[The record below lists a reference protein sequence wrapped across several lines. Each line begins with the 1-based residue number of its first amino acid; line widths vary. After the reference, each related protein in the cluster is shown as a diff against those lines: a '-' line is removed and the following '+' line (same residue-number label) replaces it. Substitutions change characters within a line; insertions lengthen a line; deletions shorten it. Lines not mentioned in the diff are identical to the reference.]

1 MITTITGIVAPV
13 LGGLISI
20 AIWQAK
26 KNSQQVQDGL
36 KGLHDCVHEVS
47 RKVDDVSLDLAKNYC
62 TRDEL
67 KSHIE
72 REEDWH
78 DQHYNEVKELR
89 KEFNEKTE
97 KLTHDVAEMKD
108 MQWKIRMDM
117 MEQKERKQLKD
128 KD

>member
-1 MITTITGIVAPV
+1 MITTITGIIAPV

-62 TRDEL
+62 TKEEL
-67 KSHIE
+67 KYHIN

-78 DQHYNEVKELR
+78 DQHHTEVKELR
-89 KEFNEKTE
+89 QEMNDKTAQ
-97 KLTHDVAEMKD
+97 LSHDVAEMKD
-108 MQWKIRMDM
+108 MQWKIRMDQL
-117 MEQKERKQLKD
+117 EIKKQLED

>member
-1 MITTITGIVAPV
+1 MITTITGIIAPV

-62 TRDEL
+62 TREEL
-67 KSHIE
+67 QYHIN

-78 DQHYNEVKELR
+78 DQHHTEVKELR
-89 KEFNEKTE
+89 QEMNDKTSQ
-97 KLTHDVAEMKD
+97 LSHDVAEMKD
-108 MQWKIRMDM
+108 MQWKIRMDQL
-117 MEQKERKQLKD
+117 EIKKQLED
-128 KD
+128 KN

>member
-1 MITTITGIVAPV
+1 MITTITGIIAPV

-47 RKVDDVSLDLAKNYC
+47 RKVDDVQLDLAKNYC
-62 TRDEL
+62 SRDEL
-67 KSHIE
+67 QRHIDK
-72 REEDWH
+72 EEDWH
-78 DQHYNEVKELR
+78 DQHHTEVKELR
-89 KEFNEKTE
+89 QEMNEKTAQ
-97 KLTHDVAEMKD
+97 LSHNVAEMKD
-108 MQWKIRMDM
+108 MQWKIRMDQL
-117 MEQKERKQLKD
+117 EIKKQLED

>member
-1 MITTITGIVAPV
+1 MGTELIVALAGPV
-13 LGGLISI
+13 LGGMISVI
-20 AIWQAK
+20 IWQAK
-26 KNSQQVQDGL
+26 RNSNSITTGFES
-36 KGLHDCVHEVS
+36 LHNCVHQVE
-47 RKVDDVSLDLAKNYC
+47 RKVEDLQVDVAKNYC

-67 KSHIE
+67 RGHIE

-117 MEQKERKQLKD
+117 LEQKD
-128 KD
+128 KN